1 MSAIIEVRGLNKVF
15 GDFQALSDLDF
26 EIAEGEFVSIIGP
39 SGCGKTT
46 LLKMLAGLTT
56 ATSGE
61 IRIGGEVI
69 TGPGPDRAVVFQT
82 FLLLPWENVLT
93 NAAFGLEARGVRKQQ
108 RVEKAR
114 EQLRRVGLEEFED
127 YYPHQISGGMQQRVG
142 LARALAVD
150 PSILLMDEPFGALD
164 AQTRQIMQD
173 DLLALWQ
180 EDEQKTT
187 LFVTHSME
195 EAVYLSD
202 RVLLMSTNPGRIQEN
217 IPIGLPRPRDPSAR
231 TEKEFVEIT
240 AYIWDRLRHD
250 IRGSRD

>member
-1 MSAIIEVRGLNKVF
+1 M
-15 GDFQALSDLDF
+15 
-26 EIAEGEFVSIIGP
+26 
-39 SGCGKTT
+39 
-46 LLKMLAGLTT
+46 
-56 ATSGE
+56 
-61 IRIGGEVI
+61 
-69 TGPGPDRAVVFQT
+69 
-82 FLLLPWENVLT
+82 
-93 NAAFGLEARGVRKQQ
+93 
-108 RVEKAR
+108 AR
-114 EQLRRVGLEEFED
+114 EQLKRVGLEEFED

-202 RVLLMSTNPGRIQEN
+202 RVLLMSTNPGRIQES
-217 IPIGLPRPRDPSAR
+217 IPIGLPRPRDTSAR
-231 TEKEFVEIT
+231 KEQEFVEIT
-240 AYIWDRLRHD
+240 AYIWDKLRHD
-250 IRGSRD
+250 IKGES